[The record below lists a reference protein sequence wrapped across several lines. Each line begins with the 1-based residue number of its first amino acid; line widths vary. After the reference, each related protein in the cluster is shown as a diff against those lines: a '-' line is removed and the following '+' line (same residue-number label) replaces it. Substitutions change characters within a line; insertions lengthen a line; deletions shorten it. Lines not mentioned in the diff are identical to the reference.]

1 MKWIPGGRSDDL
13 EDRRGEGG
21 GGGGASGGGGFGG
34 RRIGLGGLVVLIALS
49 VIFKRDLVSG
59 AIGLSPG
66 GSPATSTAPSGGR
79 SVGDPAEEKM
89 VQFMEFVL
97 DSAQANWRRQIDG
110 YHNAKLVLFRNE
122 VASACGLAEA
132 ATGPF
137 YCPSDQKVYL
147 DLAFF
152 DQLDRQF
159 GASGDFA
166 QAYVL
171 AHEIG
176 HHVQNL
182 LGTEQKLRQAQQRT
196 PRLKNQLS
204 VAMEL
209 QADCFA
215 GVWGYHA
222 SRVGELESGDI
233 DEGLRA
239 AAAVGD
245 DRLQKMGTGRVNP
258 ESFTHGSSADRAR
271 WFRRGFDSGDIKQ
284 CDTFGAMR

>member
-59 AIGLSPG
+59 AIGLSPA

-122 VASACGLAEA
+122 VSSACGLAE
-132 ATGPF
+132 
-137 YCPSDQKVYL
+137 
-147 DLAFF
+147 
-152 DQLDRQF
+152 
-159 GASGDFA
+159 
-166 QAYVL
+166 
-171 AHEIG
+171 EIG
-176 HHVQNL
+176 RAHV
-182 LGTEQKLRQAQQRT
+182 
-196 PRLKNQLS
+196 
-204 VAMEL
+204 
-209 QADCFA
+209 
-215 GVWGYHA
+215 
-222 SRVGELESGDI
+222 
-233 DEGLRA
+233 
-239 AAAVGD
+239 
-245 DRLQKMGTGRVNP
+245 
-258 ESFTHGSSADRAR
+258 
-271 WFRRGFDSGDIKQ
+271 
-284 CDTFGAMR
+284 